1 MIVVTKL
8 DTHWYLRNRLRI
20 SNTYI
25 YRVDCAL
32 QEPEPINSTLN
43 KFSKAESSE
52 FSDTE
57 NDCVKTFKEDLIFNG
72 SRYEVKLPFTP
83 HTDFISDNYIVAE
96 KSLKF
101 LRKQFTKDSNLLF
114 EDDKIINDI

>member
-1 MIVVTKL
+1 M
-8 DTHWYLRNRLRI
+8 
-20 SNTYI
+20 
-25 YRVDCAL
+25 
-32 QEPEPINSTLN
+32 
-43 KFSKAESSE
+43 
-52 FSDTE
+52 
-57 NDCVKTFKEDLIFNG
+57 IFNG

-83 HTDFISDNYIVAE
+83 HTDFIPDNYIVAE